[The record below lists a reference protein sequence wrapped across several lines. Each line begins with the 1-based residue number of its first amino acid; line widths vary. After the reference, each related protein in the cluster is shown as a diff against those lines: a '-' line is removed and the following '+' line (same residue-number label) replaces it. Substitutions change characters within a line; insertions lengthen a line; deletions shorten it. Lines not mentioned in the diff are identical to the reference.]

1 MAKKKEYN
9 PKKDNLLTHIG
20 HKIRNKRIELGLT
33 QVNVSEVLNV
43 SFQQVQKYEKGK
55 DAISLFALI
64 TLADDFKVP
73 LSYFVE
79 RYDVK
84 SGISLLNKE
93 DIKPELKRC
102 NQVRNEK
109 LYPNPNSYGE
119 MSNHLNSVFGETLK
133 IGQ

>member
-9 PKKDNLLTHIG
+9 PKRDNLLTHIG

-64 TLADDFKVP
+64 TLAYDFKVP

-84 SGISLLNKE
+84 NGISLLNKE

-109 LYPNPNSYGE
+109 LYPNPNSYNDISDSYIE
-119 MSNHLNSVFGETLK
+119 EEIKT
-133 IGQ
+133 IEQ

>member
-1 MAKKKEYN
+1 M
-9 PKKDNLLTHIG
+9 
-20 HKIRNKRIELGLT
+20 
-33 QVNVSEVLNV
+33 
-43 SFQQVQKYEKGK
+43 QKYEKGK

-84 SGISLLNKE
+84 NGISLLNKE

>member
-9 PKKDNLLTHIG
+9 PKRDNLLTHIG

-84 SGISLLNKE
+84 NGISLLNKE